1 MGGCFQT
8 YNPGGNVSPVAEA
21 NVHNDPE
28 AADLVFS
35 ARWKKRLRI
44 VPMDVTEKTRL
55 SYSFIEQFGKL
66 SNKAGPFVHKIVQF
80 YYKRYEFCEKEGRK
94 KSEEFSEKRESERD
108 KIRYD
113 GPDTEQ
119 KETTIPVHDSSA
131 MMGYFH
137 PKVYTWRSLM
147 VRVECKGQWT
157 RGMCVGW
164 GPERE
169 EKGEREERG
178 EKGEEGEEGGE
189 RKGAYYPKEK
199 IELVEF
205 AGFGAKQVRLR
216 SPGGG
221 LDLHIDRSSA
231 YLTVL
236 YYLNEC
242 EGGEIVL
249 YMLPKDKRGAEY
261 EHIVQEEKVFYSVPS
276 PKEQNEGR
284 KEGAGKEEVKLVPVV
299 VKPKAN
305 RLVIFLSRCV
315 PHEVLHIDSPRLA
328 FQVWYSARPKS

>member
-1 MGGCFQT
+1 LKYGKDFSSFVRVVLMGGCFQT

-178 EKGEEGEEGGE
+178 EKGEEGEEGE
-189 RKGAYYPKEK
+189 WVYCDVAWS
-199 IELVEF
+199 VDADEF
-205 AGFGAKQVRLR
+205 RR
-216 SPGGG
+216 
-221 LDLHIDRSSA
+221 I
-231 YLTVL
+231 YLETFR
-236 YYLNEC
+236 EM
-242 EGGEIVL
+242 I
-249 YMLPKDKRGAEY
+249 
-261 EHIVQEEKVFYSVPS
+261 
-276 PKEQNEGR
+276 
-284 KEGAGKEEVKLVPVV
+284 
-299 VKPKAN
+299 
-305 RLVIFLSRCV
+305 
-315 PHEVLHIDSPRLA
+315 
-328 FQVWYSARPKS
+328 